1 MPRSRPYKVGL
12 NERLKDP
19 VYAVQYLNAARRESR
34 DVELLA
40 LRDVV
45 QAHKVSKIAK
55 DAKLN
60 RETLYRTLSSHGNPT
75 MATLEG
81 ILKPLGVDWE
91 YRPACPARG
100 RVGTKRFANRRP
112 LISTTH
118 NAAPQ
123 SRHVPDMPQGQ
134 SAAGFGKCS
143 TCADYSGTVSSSA
156 PVRGETIP
164 KVLQMPQTWDSTSPH
179 LSQMHLAS
187 GSLKG
192 IHKQRKKYG

>member
-19 VYAVQYLNAARRESR
+19 VYAVHYLNAARRESR

-45 QAHKVSKIAK
+45 QAHKVSKIAR

-60 RETLYRTLSSHGNPT
+60 RETLYRTLSARGNPT
-75 MATLEG
+75 MATLES

-91 YRPACPARG
+91 YRRARPASK
-100 RVGTKRFANRRP
+100 RVATKRVANRGP
-112 LISTTH
+112 SITMTH

-123 SRHVPDMPQGQ
+123 SRRVPDIPQGQ
-134 SAAGFGKCS
+134 SAAVFGKCS
-143 TCADYSGTVSSSA
+143 TCANYSGTGSSSA
-156 PVRGETIP
+156 PSRGETIP
-164 KVLQMPQTWDSTSPH
+164 EGFPTGFPIPAFIADA
-179 LSQMHLAS
+179 LSARNLE
-187 GSLKG
+187 
-192 IHKQRKKYG
+192 R

>member
-19 VYAVQYLNAARRESR
+19 VYAVEYLNAAKRVSR
-34 DVELLA
+34 GVELLA

-60 RETLYRTLSSHGNPT
+60 RETLYRTLSSRGNPT
-75 MATLEG
+75 MATLES

-91 YRPACPARG
+91 YRPARLAR
-100 RVGTKRFANRRP
+100 RHVGTKRLASRRP
-112 LISTTH
+112 SIPATH

-123 SRHVPDMPQGQ
+123 SRHVPDIPQGQ
-134 SAAGFGKCS
+134 SAAVFGKCS
-143 TCADYSGTVSSSA
+143 ACANYSGTFSSSA
-156 PVRGETIP
+156 PVRGETI
-164 KVLQMPQTWDSTSPH
+164 LE
-179 LSQMHLAS
+179 
-187 GSLKG
+187 G
-192 IHKQRKKYG
+192 ITNAADVGFHIPAYMTDALIRTNLESYP

>member
-19 VYAVQYLNAARRESR
+19 VYAVEYLNAAKRVSR

-60 RETLYRTLSSHGNPT
+60 RETLYRTLSSRGNPT
-75 MATLEG
+75 MATLES

-91 YRPACPARG
+91 YRPARR
-100 RVGTKRFANRRP
+100 RVETKRVASRGP
-112 LISTTH
+112 SIPAIH

-123 SRHVPDMPQGQ
+123 SRHVPDIPQGQ
-134 SAAGFGKCS
+134 SAAVRGKCLI
-143 TCADYSGTVSSSA
+143 CVDYSGTLSSSA
-156 PVRGETIP
+156 PVRGETILEGITNAADVGFHIP
-164 KVLQMPQTWDSTSPH
+164 AYIANA
-179 LSQMHLAS
+179 LSIRTNVE
-187 GSLKG
+187 G
-192 IHKQRKKYG
+192 YP